1 MEEREIRVRRRRP
14 RKRHFAAGLLFLVL
28 LLFLVVWTQ
37 RVDIATDAIRR
48 ELERRDVRATY
59 TVTRI
64 GFRTQ
69 RLENVVI
76 GNPADPDL
84 TARFVEVK
92 LPIIS
97 ALSPDVQFITAR
109 GVRMFG
115 RIVDGK
121 LSLGEVDKLLP
132 PPTDKPFAL
141 PDLNVDVADARM
153 ALETPAGGVGVAV
166 EGRGNLANGFIGKVA
181 ARANVLELGRCTA
194 FQPAA
199 YVDVRILDRRP
210 HIAGPLQASRFG
222 CGEGLN
228 LVQPHFAVR
237 ANFPEALGNWRGDGR
252 FRAARV
258 ESGINSLAGVRG
270 SLTFDGDPKIT
281 RGRLDMASAAIAMA
295 AFRGTRMNLD
305 GRYAFSMDSGELSL
319 VGDGGAQGIVPTDN
333 FAGPIVAA
341 LSSAGGTPLEP
352 IGDSLASSVRRA
364 SQGFDARATVRLVN
378 GPGGGA
384 VRFETLNAVS
394 RSGARLAAAG
404 GDGVTYYW
412 PLNRMRLDGDFA
424 LSGGGFPTTR
434 VALTQP
440 RGGAPMRGEA
450 RVEPIE
456 VGSSRLVLAPIRF
469 RAAAGGTTQ
478 VETAALINGPLG
490 DGRVEDLLV
499 PISGRFGGG
508 GFAIGERCTS
518 VIFRSLQVG
527 GLSLG
532 ASRLPLCPT
541 GPAILYSS
549 AGGPVRGGADLRA
562 PRLAGR
568 LGDSPIALAADRV
581 RFAVGDPGFTSSNL
595 AVRLGSGAA
604 VNRLDFEALGGHFV
618 SGGVRGSF
626 AGGSGKLANVPIAL
640 SDARG
645 DWSFVGARLE
655 MDGSVR
661 VADAVEPERFY
672 PLVSNDFRLSLENN
686 LIEAGGWLTDPE
698 TGTQVTEVAI
708 EHGLDSGRGEAVLD
722 VPGIRFELDGYQPD
736 ELTSLTTGVVALV
749 DGTLQGQGR
758 IGWGPDGVSST
769 GTFSTENMDLAA
781 PFGPVTGLTT
791 TINFT
796 DLLGLVSAPGQMA
809 QVDRIQAG
817 IDALDGLIRYQ
828 LLPDLR
834 VRVESGRWPFMGGVL
849 FLEETVLDFSQPSTK
864 RLVFRVV
871 GLDAATFVQEMEFSN
886 LAATGTF
893 DGTVPMEFDQS
904 GGRIING
911 YLAARGSGNL
921 SYVGELSDRALGT
934 YGKMAFDA
942 LKSLNY
948 SKFTVGLNG
957 ALEGEFLANVELDGL
972 ARNTPD
978 PGGIAGALI
987 GQLKKIPFEFNIAIR
1002 GPFRALIAT
1011 ARSFEDPSNL
1021 IQPVLPTFLR
1031 DQPTTVSVQS
1041 DESENVQ

>member
-1 MEEREIRVRRRRP
+1 MEEREIRVRRRRL
-14 RKRHFAAGLLFLVL
+14 RKRHFAAGLPFLVL
-28 LLFLVVWTQ
+28 LLFLIVWTQ

-48 ELERRDVRATY
+48 ELERRGVRATY

-69 RLENVVI
+69 RLENLVI
-76 GNPADPDL
+76 GDPADPDL

-92 LPIIS
+92 LPIVS
-97 ALSPDVQFITAR
+97 ALNPDVQFITAR

-115 RIVDGK
+115 RVVDGK

-132 PPTDKPFAL
+132 PPSGKPFAL
-141 PDLNVDVADARM
+141 PDLNVDVADARV
-153 ALETPAGGVGVAV
+153 ALVTPAGGVGLAV
-166 EGRGNLANGFIGKVA
+166 EGRGNLANGFVGKMA
-181 ARANVLELGRCTA
+181 ARGNVLELGRCTA

-210 HIAGPLQASRFG
+210 YIDGPLEAARFA

-228 LVQPHFAVR
+228 LVQPHFAIR
-237 ANFPEALGNWRGDGR
+237 ANFPETLGNWRGDGR

-258 ESGINSLAGVRG
+258 ESGINSLAGVNG
-270 SLTFDGDPKIT
+270 SLTFDGDPAIT
-281 RGRLDMASAAIAMA
+281 RGRLDVGSAAIAMA
-295 AFRGTRMNLD
+295 DFRGTRMNLD

-319 VGDGGAQGIVPTDN
+319 LGDGGAQGIVPTAD
-333 FAGPIVAA
+333 FEAPIISA

-352 IGDSLASSVRRA
+352 IGDSLANAVRRA
-364 SQGFDARATVRLVN
+364 SRGFDARATVRLVN

-384 VRFETLNAVS
+384 VRFETLSAVS
-394 RSGARLAAAG
+394 RSGTRVAATG

-412 PLNRMRLDGDFA
+412 PLNRLRLDGDFA
-424 LSGGGFPTTR
+424 LAGGGFPTIR
-434 VALTQP
+434 VSLTQP
-440 RGGAPMRGEA
+440 TGGAPMRGEA
-450 RVEPIE
+450 RVEPIA
-456 VGSSRLVLAPIRF
+456 VGNSRLVLAPVRF
-469 RAAAGGTTQ
+469 RAAAGGATQ
-478 VETAALINGPLG
+478 VETVALIDGPLG
-490 DGRVEDLLV
+490 EDGQVSDLLV
-499 PISGRFGGG
+499 PVSGRLGGG
-508 GFAIGERCTS
+508 GFAIGDRCTT
-518 VIFRSLQVG
+518 IMFRSLQ
-527 GLSLG
+527 LSSLNLG

-549 AGGPVRGGADLRA
+549 GGAIRGGVELRS

-568 LGDSPIALAADRV
+568 LGDSPIALAANRV
-581 RFAVGDPGFTSSNL
+581 RFNVGDPGFTSAGL
-595 AVRLGSGAA
+595 GVRLGSGEA
-604 VNRLDFEALGGHFV
+604 VNRLNFAALDGRFV
-618 SGGVRGSF
+618 EGGVRGTV
-626 AGGSGKLANVPIAL
+626 AGGSGRLAAVKMEM
-640 SDARG
+640 SDAGG
-645 DWSFVGARLE
+645 DWSFLGDRLE
-655 MDGSVR
+655 MDGSLR
-661 VADAVEPERFY
+661 LADASEPIRFF
-672 PLVSNDFRLSLENN
+672 PLVSRDFSLALENER
-686 LIEAGGWLTDPE
+686 ITAGGWLIDPE
-698 TGTQVTEVAI
+698 SGNRVTEVAI
-708 EHGLDSGRGEAVLD
+708 RHALDSARGDAVLD
-722 VPGIRFELDGYQPD
+722 VPGITFTENYQPD
-736 ELTSLTTGVVALV
+736 ALTPLTTGVVALV
-749 DGTLQGQGR
+749 SGTIRGQGR
-758 IGWGPDGVSST
+758 IAWSPGGTTST
-769 GTFSTENMDLAA
+769 GNFSTDDMDLAA

-817 IDALDGLIRYQ
+817 IDVLDGLIRYQ
-828 LLPDLR
+828 LLPDQR

-849 FLEETVLDFSQPSTK
+849 FLDETVIDFSRPSTK

-871 GLDAATFVQEMEFSN
+871 GLDAATFIQEMEFSN

-893 DGTVPMEFDQS
+893 DGTVPLEFDQS
-904 GGRIING
+904 GGRIVSG
-911 YLAARGSGNL
+911 YLAARGPGNL

-957 ALEGEFLANVELDGL
+957 ALEGEFLANIELDGL